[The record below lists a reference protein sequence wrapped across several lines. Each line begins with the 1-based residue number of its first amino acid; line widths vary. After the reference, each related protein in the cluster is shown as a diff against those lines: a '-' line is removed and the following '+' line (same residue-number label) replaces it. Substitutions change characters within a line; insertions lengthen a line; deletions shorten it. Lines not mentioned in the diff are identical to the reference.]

1 MRVVM
6 IAVMMLV
13 CLMQVACVTQ
23 RETLPPETRAELLRL
38 GRIIT
43 DENEAEETRSKS
55 QIRYCKLI
63 WEAMEKYGKKSVD
76 WQTVVDSF
84 VVDGRRPK
92 GLTLDD
98 WTLDYGFERK
108 DGKIPSITIYA
119 GGWTGSYVWKAYLS
133 TGIP

>member
-1 MRVVM
+1 MRIVKVALMVLACVV
-6 IAVMMLV
+6 LT
-13 CLMQVACVTQ
+13 ACVTQ
-23 RETLPPETRAELLRL
+23 QETLPPSTRAELLRL

-43 DENEAEETRSKS
+43 DENEEEETRSKS
-55 QIRYCKLI
+55 QIRYCNLI

-84 VVDGRRPK
+84 VVDGRKPK

-98 WTLDYGFERK
+98 WMLDYEFERK
-108 DGKIPSITIYA
+108 DGKFPSITIYA

>member
-1 MRVVM
+1 MRTVR
-6 IAVMMLV
+6 IFLV
-13 CLMQVACVTQ
+13 ALACVAQTACVTQ

-43 DENEAEETRSKS
+43 DEKETEETRSKS
-55 QIRYCKLI
+55 QIRYCELI

-84 VVDGRRPK
+84 VVDGRKPK

-98 WTLDYGFERK
+98 WTLDYEFERK
-108 DGKIPSITIYA
+108 DGKLPSITIYA
-119 GGWTGSYVWKAYLS
+119 GGWTGSYVWKAYLG